1 MLNYIIEV
9 SICWLGFYLLYYF
22 FLKGETFFRTNRFYL
37 LSTTLLGL
45 IIPLVEIPYIGSSP
59 SASLMSNYLDPITIG
74 VKSFEYS
81 IEEIVVTPMTTTST
95 LSVYSLLSIV
105 YWLGVLVFFSRFL
118 FGIFQIGRLY
128 FSGSRHAQEGY
139 TLVKTSS
146 EHLPFSFFNCLFWSD
161 LFETNSPDE
170 EKILL
175 HELAHIRGVH
185 SLDVILMEFLKIVL
199 WCSPLIYF
207 YKKELQTVH
216 EYLADSEVLQTT
228 AKKPYGQ
235 LLLRHAQSGL
245 QLALA
250 NHFIHS
256 QLKKRIQMMTKNKSA
271 RKSLT
276 KYLLAV
282 PILIVMLLLFSNNEV
297 MAKLQDHSPASIS
310 ETAIGTRPVFTN
322 TEGPIDTSIT
332 DVFKVVEQMPR
343 FPGCEELTDE
353 SSRKNCAKK
362 RMLEFIYKNIRYP
375 ESARKTGIE
384 GTVVIR
390 FIIDKEGAIRN
401 ATIIREIGGGCG
413 EAALKTVEMMPN
425 WIPGKQRGKAVNVY
439 FNLPVKFK
447 LDSDSKK
454 ANSIKLDLESG
465 NKPLFVIDGVIHN
478 GYKHLNPDD
487 IATINVIKDQAAIDK
502 YGKKA
507 SDGVIEITTKDKG
520 LVKPTS
526 KEDQEKTFKETARFP
541 GCEEIP
547 DAEKRTA
554 CSNKKLL
561 QFVYSNI
568 KYPKAAAKEG
578 IQGTVVVKFLIDK
591 EGNITER
598 EIVRGI
604 GGGCDE
610 EVLRVVDL
618 MEDMEARWIPASD
631 ENGKKLNSYFNL
643 PVKFKLSDDDTD
655 IKDQKDAP
663 APQAFKN
670 DLKLETIKVFPNPSE
685 GQINLSFQGP
695 KGQVEVRVTDING
708 KVIISEVVNQ
718 LDGIYNMQLD
728 LNKAAKGNLILSIY
742 QGEKVYSEKILLQ

>member
-9 SICWLGFYLLYYF
+9 SVCWLGFYLLYYF
-22 FLKGETFFRTNRFYL
+22 FLKGETFFKTNRFYL

-45 IIPLVEIPYIGSSP
+45 IIPLLEIPYLSASP

-74 VKSFEYS
+74 VKSLEYS
-81 IEEIVVTPMTTTST
+81 IEEIVVTPMTETSG
-95 LSVYSLLSIV
+95 LSIYSLLSIV
-105 YWLGVLVFFSRFL
+105 YWLGVMVFFSRFL
-118 FGIFQIGRLY
+118 FGLFQIGRLY
-128 FSGSRHAQEGY
+128 INGSRHVQKGY
-139 TLVKTSS
+139 TLVRTQT
-146 EHLPFSFFNCLFWSD
+146 EHLPFSFFNCLFWSTS
-161 LFETNSPDE
+161 FETNGPDE

-185 SLDVILMEFLKIVL
+185 SLDVILMEFLKITL

-207 YKKELQTVH
+207 YKKEIQTVH

-271 RKSLT
+271 RKALT

-282 PILIVMLLLFSNNEV
+282 PVLIVMLLLFSNNEV
-297 MAKLQDHSPASIS
+297 MAKLQDHSPASLS
-310 ETAIGTRPVFTN
+310 EAEIGTNPVFINLEGTTDTAIAEVFQ
-322 TEGPIDTSIT
+322 
-332 DVFKVVEQMPR
+332 VVEQMPR
-343 FPGCEELTDE
+343 FPGCEELADE

-362 RMLEFIYKNIRYP
+362 KMLEFIYKNIRYP
-375 ESARKTGIE
+375 KSAQKAGVE

-390 FIIDKEGAIRN
+390 FIIDREGAIRN
-401 ATIIREIGGGCG
+401 ATITRDIGGGCG
-413 EAALKTVEMMPN
+413 EEALKTVQLMPN
-425 WIPGKQRGKAVNVY
+425 WIPGKQKGKRVNVY

-454 ANSIKLDLESG
+454 VNSLKALDAESDK
-465 NKPLFVIDGVIHN
+465 KPLIVVDGAIHD
-478 GYKHLNPDD
+478 GYKHLKPND
-487 IATINVIKDQAAIDK
+487 IETIKVLKDQAAIDA
-502 YGKKA
+502 YGEKA
-507 SDGVIEITTKDKG
+507 RNGALVITTNNKG
-520 LVKPTS
+520 VVKNQEKSS
-526 KEDQEKTFKETARFP
+526 KEVARFP
-541 GCEEIP
+541 GCEEIT
-547 DAEKRTA
+547 DLEERTA

-561 QFVYSNI
+561 QFIYSNI

-578 IQGTVVVKFLIDK
+578 IQGTVVVKILIDK

-598 EIVRGI
+598 EIVREI

-618 MEDMEARWIPASD
+618 MEEMEERWIPAAD
-631 ENGKKLNSYFNL
+631 EHGKKLSSYFNL
-643 PVKFKLSDDDTD
+643 PVKFKLSDDATSV
-655 IKDQKDAP
+655 KDKPSDGTASQS
-663 APQAFKN
+663 FKN

-685 GQINLSFQGP
+685 GQVNVSFQGP

-708 KVIISEVVNQ
+708 KVIFSEVLNQ
-718 LDGIYNMQLD
+718 LDGVYNMQLD
-728 LNKAAKGNLILSIY
+728 LNKAAKGNLILSIL
-742 QGEKVYSEKILLQ
+742 QGEKVYNERISLQ